1 MFLKV
6 KEKRKVNGI
15 AMPWEKKEIR
25 KKCGM
30 HGDRERIGPMGERQC
45 GGARTICR
53 CLHRH
58 FIQGAFNFML
68 HLLFFPMRERHP
80 FI

>member
-15 AMPWEKKEIR
+15 AMPWENREIR

-30 HGDRERIGPMGERQC
+30 HGDRERIGPMG
-45 GGARTICR
+45 GRTMWR
-53 CLHRH
+53 D
-58 FIQGAFNFML
+58 QDNM
-68 HLLFFPMRERHP
+68 
-80 FI
+80 